1 MSKTISS
8 PTSVTSV
15 LVHFADLEDPRMN
28 RTRRHR
34 LIDIV
39 VVALCGVISGAES
52 WVQVEKFGN
61 NKRTWLESFLELPNG
76 IPSHDTF
83 GRVFAQLDPQQFH
96 NCFANWINSLHKV
109 SKGRIVP
116 IDGKTMRHSFDK
128 AKGQSPLHVVS
139 AWAAQQH
146 LVLGQVAVAD
156 KSNEIT
162 AIPELLKLI
171 DVTGA
176 VVTIDAMGCQKE
188 IAAKIIEGKGD
199 YVLALKDN
207 HPTLAEAVSALF
219 REGLE
224 NDFADLQHQSYT
236 THDDAHDRVETR
248 TYHQVKVPATFL
260 EQHPGWKGLRTLGMI
275 FSERQQGTGPATCH
289 TGFHLSSLPLDVK
302 RFANAARGH
311 WSIENNLHWALDVC
325 FDEDGSRLRT
335 DHGPENLAMIRRIAA
350 WLLKQETTAKGGVK
364 CKRKQAGWDNQYL
377 VKVLAGQLD

>member
-1 MSKTISS
+1 MAAPSEVS
-8 PTSVTSV
+8 
-15 LVHFADLEDPRMN
+15 LHDCFADLQDS
-28 RTRRHR
+28 RRDHLR
-34 LIDIV
+34 LHNLWDIIALTICAV
-39 VVALCGVISGAES
+39 VCGADN
-52 WVQVEKFGN
+52 WVEVEKYGLR
-61 NKRTWLESFLELPNG
+61 KQGWLEQLLELPNG
-76 IPSHDTF
+76 IPSHDTL
-83 GRVFAQLDPQQFH
+83 GRVFALLDPDAFQR
-96 NCFANWINSLHKV
+96 CFGQWTQALV
-109 SKGRIVP
+109 EATKGRLIS
-116 IDGKTMRHSFDK
+116 IDGKTLRGSADRAHGRG
-128 AKGQSPLHVVS
+128 ALHLVS
-139 AWAAQQH
+139 AWARANH

>member
-1 MSKTISS
+1 MATPSEVSLHDCFAELQDSRRDHLRLHNLWDIIALTICA
-8 PTSVTSV
+8 VV
-15 LVHFADLEDPRMN
+15 CGADN
-28 RTRRHR
+28 
-34 LIDIV
+34 
-39 VVALCGVISGAES
+39 
-52 WVQVEKFGN
+52 WVEIEKYGLR
-61 NKRTWLESFLELPNG
+61 KQGWLEQLLELPNG
-76 IPSHDTF
+76 IPSHDTL
-83 GRVFAQLDPQQFH
+83 GRVFALLDPDAFQR
-96 NCFANWINSLHKV
+96 CFGQWTQALV
-109 SKGRIVP
+109 EATQGRLIS
-116 IDGKTMRHSFDK
+116 IDGKTLRGSADR
-128 AKGQSPLHVVS
+128 ANGRGALHLVS
-139 AWAAQQH
+139 AWARANH

-171 DVTGA
+171 DVAGA

-188 IAAKIIEGKGD
+188 IAAKIIEGKAD

-207 HPTLAEAVSALF
+207 HPTLAEAVGALF

-224 NDFADLQHQSYT
+224 NDFAALQHQSCT

-248 TYHQVKVPATFL
+248 TYHQVKVPQAFL
-260 EQHPGWKGLRTLGMI
+260 EQHPGWKGLRTLGMV
-275 FSERQQGTGPATCH
+275 FSERQVGPDPATCH
-289 TGFHLSSLPLDVK
+289 TGFHLSSLPLDIK

-311 WSIENNLHWALDVC
+311 WSIENNLHWTLDVS

-377 VKVLAGQLD
+377 VKVLDGQLD